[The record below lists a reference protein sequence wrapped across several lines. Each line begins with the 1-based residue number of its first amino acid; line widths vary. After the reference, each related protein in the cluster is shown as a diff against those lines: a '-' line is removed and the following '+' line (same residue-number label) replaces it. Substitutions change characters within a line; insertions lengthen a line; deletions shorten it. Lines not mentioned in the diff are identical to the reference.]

1 MQNIEKN
8 RKNTKNVISNQ
19 NQCLASS
26 RVLFELVFCPNLFQN
41 PRHFSINFLFEDLA
55 ISLRKQGSTDQNRL
69 AQVHSVRHVP
79 KPDQERNIFEKS
91 RTDSDQDQVKF
102 TF

>member
-55 ISLRKQGSTDQNRL
+55 ISLRKQRSTDQL
-69 AQVHSVRHVP
+69 DQVQVERPVP
-79 KPDQERNIFEKS
+79 SILENPDQLGS
-91 RTDSDQDQVKF
+91 RSNMSVDPCSKYS
-102 TF
+102 

>member
-41 PRHFSINFLFEDLA
+41 PRHFALNFLFEDFA
-55 ISLRKQGSTDQNRL
+55 ISLRKQRSTDQNRL
-69 AQVHSVRHVP
+69 AQVQAVRPVP
-79 KPDQERNIFEKS
+79 RILENPDQLGS
-91 RTDSDQDQVKF
+91 RSNMSVDPCSKYS
-102 TF
+102 